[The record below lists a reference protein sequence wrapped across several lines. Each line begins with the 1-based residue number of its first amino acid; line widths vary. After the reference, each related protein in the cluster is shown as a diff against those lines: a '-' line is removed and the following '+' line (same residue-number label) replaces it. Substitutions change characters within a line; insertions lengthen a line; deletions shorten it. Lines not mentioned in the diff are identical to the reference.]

1 MLLLLNVSV
10 EPFFIA
16 LLKKEGTPFAQ
27 AFIPNTKQAG
37 EEMFRFCEK
46 YQEHFS
52 TLLWAGTVTGPGGFT
67 TLRLGASL
75 VNTLHF
81 VQGTPLR
88 TVTAMEWVSDW
99 LQLTSYQKALL
110 NSFGE
115 TVFLVENN
123 NHRLISLHEVRDLK
137 DVWYGGLPEAKRKS
151 IGLKNQKET
160 IDVESLYK
168 ICIQK
173 EEQQEVVPEYYF
185 EAVKTEDPSG

>member
-1 MLLLLNVSV
+1 MILLLNVSV
-10 EPFFIA
+10 EPFFMA
-16 LLKKEGTPFAQ
+16 LLKKDGTLFTH

-52 TLLWAGTVTGPGGFT
+52 TLLWAGTVTGPGGFS

-75 VNTLHF
+75 FNTLNF
-81 VQGTPLR
+81 VHGTPLR
-88 TVTAMEWVSDW
+88 AVTAVEWVCDW
-99 LQLTSYQKALL
+99 IQETAYQKALL

-123 NHRLISLHEVRDLK
+123 NHRLIPLQEVLDLEA
-137 DVWYGGLPEAKRKS
+137 VWYGGLPEAKRKS
-151 IGLKNQKET
+151 IGIKTQKET
-160 IDVESLYK
+160 MNAESLYK
-168 ICIQK
+168 ICVQK

-185 EAVKTEDPSG
+185 ESVKTEDLSG